1 MDLIKEAKK
10 RKINLTSSVS
20 INNLFFNDDKL
31 KNFDTRFK
39 VLPPIRSETHRKA
52 LIKGVNDGTIDFVT
66 SDHSPVDIDNKKTDF
81 VNSLFGSTGLESLYG
96 ALNSLFGIEKSI
108 EILTKNKSVF
118 GIKENKLEEGEIA
131 NLTLFNPNFKYQFT
145 KNHILSKSKNSCFI
159 DSELKGKSYGIISN
173 NSTQLIEY

>member
-1 MDLIKEAKK
+1 M
-10 RKINLTSSVS
+10 
-20 INNLFFNDDKL
+20 
-31 KNFDTRFK
+31 
-39 VLPPIRSETHRKA
+39 
-52 LIKGVNDGTIDFVT
+52 
-66 SDHSPVDIDNKKTDF
+66 
-81 VNSLFGSTGLESLYG
+81 ESLYG

-159 DSELKGKSYGIISN
+159 ETELKGKSYGIISN
-173 NSTQLIEY
+173 NSTQLIDY